1 MQGRAD
7 VDAVLEE
14 TPWDTLR
21 EWVAYWQIRD
31 GAEDPETEMTTE
43 RAAAAADL
51 MRRALGSVRPIVR
64 KA

>member
-7 VDAVLEE
+7 VERVLEE
-14 TPWDTLR
+14 TPWHTLR

-31 GAEDPETEMTTE
+31 GVEDPEAEMTTE
-43 RAAAAADL
+43 KAAAAADI